1 MTNKKILI
9 ATGGTGGHTFP
20 ALSLAKSFLKSNYKV
35 SITSD
40 KRGLKYLKDCEGIN
54 LIKLSSSSINKK
66 NIFVL
71 IFSLFIIFFSVL
83 KSIILLLFL
92 RPKLIFGMGGYA
104 SFPICFASIILRIK
118 FILYENNL
126 VIGKTNRY
134 LLPFA
139 EKIFVS
145 SSELEGV
152 SEKNKKK
159 IIEVGNILR
168 EEIINFDSSNKI
180 NFDKIKILVLG
191 GSQSA
196 KIFAEVLPQI
206 FEKLRN
212 DGIPIKIFQ
221 QCQINQTEQLSKF
234 YKKIDIDYEIFNFT
248 NKIVNYYS
256 KVNLAITRSGSSVLS
271 ELVNTR
277 TPFIAIPLPTAADD
291 HQLKNAQYYEKKGFG
306 YLVEEKSLSNKLYNL
321 INSIS
326 KDKNKIKDIISNQ
339 SQYSDKDIFN
349 KIKIIIEKILNEKN

>member
-1 MTNKKILI
+1 MTKKKILI

-20 ALSLAKSFLKSNYKV
+20 ALSLAKSFLKNNYKV

-40 KRGLKYLKDCEGIN
+40 KRGLKYLKDCQDIN

-145 SSELEGV
+145 SNELEGV

-159 IIEVGNILR
+159 IIQVGNILR

-221 QCQINQTEQLSKF
+221 QCQINQTEKLSKF

-277 TPFIAIPLPTAADD
+277 TPFIAIPLPTSADD

-306 YLVEEKSLSNKLYNL
+306 YLVEEKSLTNKLYDL

-326 KDKNKIKDIISNQ
+326 KDKNIIKEIILNQ
-339 SQYSDKDIFN
+339 SQYSDKDIFK